1 MIVPTLKQLPLH
13 ENTRVMGVGAYRPS
27 VIVTNDDVCQWID
40 SSDEWIRQRTGIVTR
55 HRAPA
60 EVSVIDM
67 AEGAALEALQKAGIE
82 ASQLGAVIVSTVT
95 HPFATPSAAA
105 SLADRLGATPAPAFD
120 ISAACAGYC
129 YGIAQADSLVRSGA
143 ASYVLVVGAEKLSD
157 VIDNTERSI
166 SFLLGDGAGAV
177 VIGPSDTP
185 GIGPSVWGSDGSKW
199 DAIGMTNSMLDLRE
213 LATTG
218 KHGGAP
224 GDEEAGTGATS
235 GPAVWPTLRQ
245 DGQTVF
251 RWAVWEMA
259 KVAQQA
265 LDVAGITADDLAAFI
280 PHQANMRII
289 DEMAKK
295 LKLPESVIIARDI
308 ADAGNTSAASI
319 PLATHR
325 LLQENPQLSGGLA
338 LQIGVGA
345 GLVFGAQVIVLP

>member
-1 MIVPTLKQLPLH
+1 MSVPTLKQAPVNEH
-13 ENTRVMGVGAYRPS
+13 TRVLGIGAYRPDI
-27 VIVTNDDVCQWID
+27 IVTNDDVCQWID

-60 EVSVIDM
+60 DVSVIDM
-67 AEGAALEALQKAGIE
+67 AEGAAREALLKAGIE

-95 HPFATPSAAA
+95 HPYATPSAAA

-129 YGIAQADSLVRSGA
+129 YGIAQGDALVRSGA
-143 ASYVLVVGAEKLSD
+143 ADYVLVVGAEKLSD
-157 VIDNTERSI
+157 VIDNHERTI

-177 VIGPSDTP
+177 VIGPSDAP

-199 DAIGMTNSMLDLRE
+199 DAIGMTRSMLDVRDLSASARQADE
-213 LATTG
+213 SDDLAIIS
-218 KHGGAP
+218 AAQ
-224 GDEEAGTGATS
+224 DL
-235 GPAVWPTLRQ
+235 WPTLRQ

-265 LDVAGITADDLAAFI
+265 LDAAGIRAEDLVAFI

-289 DEMAKK
+289 DEMVKK
-295 LKLPESVIIARDI
+295 LQLPETVTVARDI

-325 LLQENPQLSGGLA
+325 LLQENPGLSGGLA
-338 LQIGVGA
+338 LQIGFGA

>member
-1 MIVPTLKQLPLH
+1 MSVPTLKQAPVQA
-13 ENTRVMGVGAYRPS
+13 NTRIMGVGAYRPS
-27 VIVTNDDVCQWID
+27 VIVTNEDVCQWID
-40 SSDEWIRQRTGIVTR
+40 SSDEWIRQRTGIITR

-60 EVSVIDM
+60 DVSVIDM
-67 AEGAALEALQKAGIE
+67 AEGAAREALQKAGIE

-95 HPFATPSAAA
+95 HPYATPSAAA

-129 YGIAQADSLVRSGA
+129 YGIAQGDALVRSGA

-157 VIDNTERSI
+157 VIDNTERTI

-199 DAIGMTNSMLDLRE
+199 DAIGMTHSMLDIRE
-213 LATTG
+213 LALTG
-218 KHGGAP
+218 KRGAAVS
-224 GDEEAGTGATS
+224 DEEA
-235 GPAVWPTLRQ
+235 AVTDASLWPTLRQ

-265 LDVAGITADDLAAFI
+265 LDAAGIRSEDLAAFI

-295 LKLPESVIIARDI
+295 LHLPATVKIARDI
-308 ADAGNTSAASI
+308 AEAGNTSAASI

-325 LLQENPQLSGGLA
+325 LLEENPELSGGLA
-338 LQIGVGA
+338 LQIGFGA
-345 GLVFGAQVIVLP
+345 GLVFGAQVVVLP

>member
-1 MIVPTLKQLPLH
+1 MSVPTLKQAPVQA
-13 ENTRVMGVGAYRPS
+13 NTRIMGVGAYRPS
-27 VIVTNDDVCQWID
+27 VIVTNEDVCQWID

-60 EVSVIDM
+60 DVSVIDM
-67 AEGAALEALQKAGIE
+67 AEGAAREALRKAGIE

-95 HPFATPSAAA
+95 HPYATPSAAA

-129 YGIAQADSLVRSGA
+129 YGIAQGDALVRSGA
-143 ASYVLVVGAEKLSD
+143 AKYVLVIGAEKLSD
-157 VIDNTERSI
+157 VIDNTERTI

-199 DAIGMTNSMLDLRE
+199 DAIGMTHSMLDIRE
-213 LATTG
+213 LALTG
-218 KHGGAP
+218 KRGGALSS
-224 GDEEAGTGATS
+224 EEA
-235 GPAVWPTLRQ
+235 AVTDASLWPTLRQ

-265 LDVAGITADDLAAFI
+265 LDAAGIQAEDLAAFI

-295 LKLPESVIIARDI
+295 LKLPETVKIARDI
-308 ADAGNTSAASI
+308 AEAGNTSAASI

-325 LLQENPQLSGGLA
+325 LLEENPELSGGLA
-338 LQIGVGA
+338 LQIGFGA
-345 GLVFGAQVIVLP
+345 GLVFGAQVVVLP

>member
-1 MIVPTLKQLPLH
+1 MSVPTLKQAPVQA
-13 ENTRVMGVGAYRPS
+13 NTRIMGIGAYRPS
-27 VIVTNDDVCQWID
+27 VIVTNEDVCQWID
-40 SSDEWIRQRTGIVTR
+40 SSDEWIRQRTGIITR

-67 AEGAALEALQKAGIE
+67 AEGAAREALQKAGIE

-95 HPFATPSAAA
+95 HPYATPSAAA

-129 YGIAQADSLVRSGA
+129 YGIAQGDALVRSGA

-157 VIDNTERSI
+157 VIDNTERTI

-199 DAIGMTNSMLDLRE
+199 DAIGMTHSMLDIRE
-213 LATTG
+213 LALTG
-218 KHGGAP
+218 QRGAAVS
-224 GDEEAGTGATS
+224 DEEA
-235 GPAVWPTLRQ
+235 AVTDASLWPTLRQ

-265 LDVAGITADDLAAFI
+265 LDAAGIRSEDLAAFI

-295 LKLPESVIIARDI
+295 LQLPETVKIARDI

-325 LLQENPQLSGGLA
+325 LLEENPELSGGLA
-338 LQIGVGA
+338 LQIGFGA
-345 GLVFGAQVIVLP
+345 GLVFGAQVVVLP

>member
-1 MIVPTLKQLPLH
+1 MSAPALKQAPLH
-13 ENTRVMGVGAYRPS
+13 EHTRILGLGAYRPD
-27 VIVTNDDVCQWID
+27 VIVTNEDVCQWID

-60 EVSVIDM
+60 DVSVIDM
-67 AEGAALEALQKAGIE
+67 AEGAAREALAKAGIE

-95 HPFATPSAAA
+95 HPYATPSAAA
-105 SLADRLGATPAPAFD
+105 SLADRIGATPAPAFD

-129 YGIAQADSLVRSGA
+129 YGIAQGDALVRSGA
-143 ASYVLVVGAEKLSD
+143 ADYVLVVGAEKLSD
-157 VIDNTERSI
+157 VIDNTERTI

-177 VIGPSDTP
+177 VIGPSDIP

-199 DAIGMTNSMLDLRE
+199 DAIGMTHSLLDVRE
-213 LATTG
+213 LALAAN
-218 KHGGAP
+218 KSGALST
-224 GDEEAGTGATS
+224 EEA
-235 GPAVWPTLRQ
+235 AVTDAAIWPTLRQ

-265 LDVAGITADDLAAFI
+265 LDAAGISAEDLAAFI

-289 DEMAKK
+289 DEMVKK
-295 LKLPESVIIARDI
+295 LKLPETVKVARDI
-308 ADAGNTSAASI
+308 AEAGNTSAASI

-325 LLQENPQLSGGLA
+325 LLQENPELSGGLA
-338 LQIGVGA
+338 LQIGFGA